1 MQLFSAASRTRLAR
15 RDGRKEFAEPLRDA
29 IPDRKP
35 GRMLI
40 ECNGECFDI
49 ELRPDR
55 RDCRRWYAFR
65 DGEPFVHGGLE
76 QVWREVQRQMI
87 PLMGVRNLC

>member
-1 MQLFSAASRTRLAR
+1 MLRPSREVIPAR
-15 RDGRKEFAEPLRDA
+15 Q
-29 IPDRKP
+29 P

-40 ECNGECFDI
+40 ECNDQRFDL

-65 DGEPFVHGGLE
+65 DGEPFVHGGLDA
-76 QVWREVQRQMI
+76 VFREVQRKMV
-87 PLMGVRNLC
+87 PLLGARRLI